1 MNRLVIA
8 AVAAIVLCVMSTPP
22 APAQVSDA
30 IMKLDMSAVPNLDR
44 TIVRQVQRGLAAK
57 GFDPGTIDGVAGPQ
71 TRAAVREYQDRY
83 GMSASGNIDYQ
94 LLFAL
99 GQVGVVGH

>member
-8 AVAAIVLCVMSTPP
+8 GIAAIVLCVMSAPP

-30 IMKLDMSAVPNLDR
+30 IVKLDMSTVPDLDR
-44 TIVRQVQRGLAAK
+44 PIVREVQRGLAAK
-57 GFDPGTIDGVAGPQ
+57 GFDPGPIDGVAGPQ

-83 GMSASGNIDYQ
+83 GMNASGNIDYQ

-99 GQVGVVGH
+99 GQVRVIGH